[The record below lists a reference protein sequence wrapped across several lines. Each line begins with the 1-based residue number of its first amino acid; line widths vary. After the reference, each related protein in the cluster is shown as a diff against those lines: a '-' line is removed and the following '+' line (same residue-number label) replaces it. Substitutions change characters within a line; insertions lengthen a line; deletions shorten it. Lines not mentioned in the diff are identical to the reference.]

1 MALNKNKNLK
11 RYFTI
16 KEVAQKLDVTE
27 STLRYWE
34 KEFSIL
40 RPKIQEGT
48 KIRLYTEQN
57 MEQIKLI
64 YNLIKVRGFKIAAA
78 KKMLS
83 ANRSG
88 VEKTA
93 VVLEK
98 LMSVRR
104 CSSTPLRSG
113 AWDCCPAGSW
123 HTAQTWGFTAFGR
136 H

>member
-40 RPKIQEGT
+40 RPKTQEGT

-64 YNLIKVRGFKIAAA
+64 YNLVKVRGFKIAAA

-98 LMSVRR
+98 LMAVRDE
-104 CSSTPLRSG
+104 LQ
-113 AWDCCPAGSW
+113 AMK
-123 HTAQTWGFTAFGR
+123 R
-136 H
+136 HLDGMV

>member
-40 RPKIQEGT
+40 HPKIQEGT
-48 KIRLYTEQN
+48 KIRVYTEQN

-64 YNLIKVRGFKIAAA
+64 YNLVKVRGFKIAAA

-98 LMSVRR
+98 LMSVRDE
-104 CSSTPLRSG
+104 LQ
-113 AWDCCPAGSW
+113 AMK
-123 HTAQTWGFTAFGR
+123 R
-136 H
+136 HLDGMV

>member
-57 MEQIKLI
+57 MDLV
-64 YNLIKVRGFKIAAA
+64 KVRGFKIAAA

-98 LMSVRR
+98 LMSVRDE
-104 CSSTPLRSG
+104 LQ
-113 AWDCCPAGSW
+113 AMK
-123 HTAQTWGFTAFGR
+123 R
-136 H
+136 HLDGMV

>member
-40 RPKIQEGT
+40 HPKIQEGT

-64 YNLIKVRGFKIAAA
+64 YNLVKVRGFKIAAA

-98 LMSVRR
+98 LMAVRDE
-104 CSSTPLRSG
+104 LQAMKHHLDG
-113 AWDCCPAGSW
+113 MV
-123 HTAQTWGFTAFGR
+123 
-136 H
+136 

>member
-27 STLRYWE
+27 RTLRYWE

-64 YNLIKVRGFKIAAA
+64 YNLVKVRGFKIAAA

-98 LMSVRR
+98 LMAVRDE
-104 CSSTPLRSG
+104 LQ
-113 AWDCCPAGSW
+113 AMK
-123 HTAQTWGFTAFGR
+123 R
-136 H
+136 HLDGMV

>member
-40 RPKIQEGT
+40 HPKIQEGT

-64 YNLIKVRGFKIAAA
+64 YNLVKVRGFKIAAA

-98 LMSVRR
+98 LMSVRDE
-104 CSSTPLRSG
+104 LQ
-113 AWDCCPAGSW
+113 AMK
-123 HTAQTWGFTAFGR
+123 R
-136 H
+136 HLDGMV

>member
-40 RPKIQEGT
+40 HPKIQEGT

-64 YNLIKVRGFKIAAA
+64 YNLVKVRGFKIAAA

-98 LMSVRR
+98 LMAVRDE
-104 CSSTPLRSG
+104 LQ
-113 AWDCCPAGSW
+113 AMK
-123 HTAQTWGFTAFGR
+123 R
-136 H
+136 HLDGMV

>member
-1 MALNKNKNLK
+1 MAQ
-11 RYFTI
+11 R
-16 KEVAQKLDVTE
+16 LDITE

-40 RPKIQEGT
+40 HPKVQEGT

-64 YNLIKVRGFKIAAA
+64 YNLVKVRGFKIAAA

-83 ANRSG
+83 ANRTG
-88 VEKTA
+88 VEKKA

-98 LMSVRR
+98 LMAVRDE
-104 CSSTPLRSG
+104 LQ
-113 AWDCCPAGSW
+113 AMK
-123 HTAQTWGFTAFGR
+123 R
-136 H
+136 HLDGMV

>member
-64 YNLIKVRGFKIAAA
+64 Y
-78 KKMLS
+78 
-83 ANRSG
+83 
-88 VEKTA
+88 EKTA

-98 LMSVRR
+98 LMSVRDE
-104 CSSTPLRSG
+104 LQ
-113 AWDCCPAGSW
+113 AMK
-123 HTAQTWGFTAFGR
+123 R
-136 H
+136 HLDGMV

>member
-34 KEFSIL
+34 KAFSIL
-40 RPKIQEGT
+40 HPKIQEGT

-64 YNLIKVRGFKIAAA
+64 YNLVKVRGFKIAAA

-98 LMSVRR
+98 LMSVRDE
-104 CSSTPLRSG
+104 LQ
-113 AWDCCPAGSW
+113 AMK
-123 HTAQTWGFTAFGR
+123 R
-136 H
+136 HLDGMV

>member
-1 MALNKNKNLK
+1 M
-11 RYFTI
+11 
-16 KEVAQKLDVTE
+16 
-27 STLRYWE
+27 
-34 KEFSIL
+34 

-64 YNLIKVRGFKIAAA
+64 YNLVKVRGFKIAAA

-98 LMSVRR
+98 LMSVRDE
-104 CSSTPLRSG
+104 LQ
-113 AWDCCPAGSW
+113 AMK
-123 HTAQTWGFTAFGR
+123 R
-136 H
+136 HLDGMV

>member
-1 MALNKNKNLK
+1 MAWNENKNLK

-16 KEVAQKLDVTE
+16 KEVAQRLDITE

-40 RPKIQEGT
+40 RPKVQEGT

-64 YNLIKVRGFKIAAA
+64 YNLVKVRGFKIAAA

-98 LMSVRR
+98 LMAVRDE
-104 CSSTPLRSG
+104 LQ
-113 AWDCCPAGSW
+113 AMK
-123 HTAQTWGFTAFGR
+123 R
-136 H
+136 HLDGMV

>member
-40 RPKIQEGT
+40 HPKIQEGT

-57 MEQIKLI
+57 M
-64 YNLIKVRGFKIAAA
+64 
-78 KKMLS
+78 
-83 ANRSG
+83 
-88 VEKTA
+88 
-93 VVLEK
+93 
-98 LMSVRR
+98 
-104 CSSTPLRSG
+104 
-113 AWDCCPAGSW
+113 
-123 HTAQTWGFTAFGR
+123 
-136 H
+136 

>member
-40 RPKIQEGT
+40 HPKIQEGT

-64 YNLIKVRGFKIAAA
+64 YNLVKVRGFKIAAA

-98 LMSVRR
+98 LMAVRDELQAMKR
-104 CSSTPLRSG
+104 PLDG
-113 AWDCCPAGSW
+113 MV
-123 HTAQTWGFTAFGR
+123 
-136 H
+136 